1 MNKITPQKKPY
12 AIVIGLDCFTGLQTA
27 RILSRRNVPVIG
39 IAGSLDHACAQT
51 NVCEHKFQAGTS
63 DLEFIELLV
72 ELGPQFNQKPVLF
85 PCADMSVLLISRNR
99 QRLRNFY
106 HIALPAE
113 ATVEML
119 MDKVHFYT
127 FALKEGFPIPQTFF
141 LRNEKDLEIAAEKLS
156 YPCMLKPPLKSPE
169 WAKNAKKVYKISSAD
184 ELRQIY
190 REKHQFAELL
200 MAQEWIE
207 GGDTSLFSLNCYFN
221 RDGQPLATFIARK
234 IRQWPIETG
243 VSSLGEEVRN
253 DEVLKE
259 SVNLFKYVNYHG
271 LGYVEMKQDSRTGK
285 HYIIE
290 PNIGRPTGRSAI
302 SEAGGVELLYT
313 NYCDMT
319 GQRLPKNRVQKYG
332 NAKWIYLRRDLQSAF
347 AYWKRGDLTV
357 WQWLK
362 TMRGKK
368 FYALFSWRDPKP
380 FFQDLK
386 DTYYKKVLHKDPHPV
401 KTVSRKNIAERVK

>member
-1 MNKITPQKKPY
+1 
-12 AIVIGLDCFTGLQTA
+12 
-27 RILSRRNVPVIG
+27 VPVIG
-39 IAGSLDHACAQT
+39 VASSLDHACAQT
-51 NVCEHKFQAGTS
+51 TVCEHKFQAETS
-63 DLEFIELLV
+63 TAAFVDFLEKI
-72 ELGPQFNQKPVLF
+72 GPQFDQKPVLF
-85 PCADMSVLLISRNR
+85 PCADMSVLLISRHR
-99 QRLRNFY
+99 QRLQNFY
-106 HIALPAE
+106 RIALPAAE
-113 ATVEML
+113 TVEML
-119 MDKVHFYT
+119 MDKVQFYT
-127 FALKEGFPIPQTFF
+127 FAMKEGFPIPQTFF
-141 LRNEKDLEIAAEKLS
+141 LRNEDDVEAAAEKLS

-169 WAKNAKKVYKISSAD
+169 WAKNAKKVYKINSAD

-190 REKHQFAELL
+190 REKHHFAELL

-207 GGDTSLFSLNCYFN
+207 GGDTSLFSLNCYFS
-221 RDGQPLATFIARK
+221 REGQPLATFIARK

-253 DEVLKE
+253 DEVLRE
-259 SVNLFKYVNYHG
+259 SINLFKYVNYHG
-271 LGYVEMKQDSRTGK
+271 LGYVEMKQDARTGK

-302 SEAGGVELLYT
+302 SEAGGVALLYT
-313 NYCDMT
+313 KYCDMT
-319 GQRLPKNRVQKYG
+319 GQPLPENRVQKYG

-347 AYWKRGDLTV
+347 AYWKRGDLTF

-380 FFQDLK
+380 FFQDIK

-401 KTVSRKNIAERVK
+401 KTVSRKNIAESMK